1 MWFYLK
7 DPKKLTK
14 SFFPIK
20 FKGYISQGHKG
31 VFINAMNLYNDRNKN
46 IKLFEYENI
55 MPFNYALD
63 AKSELEEYDGV
74 EKSEQKFDRSIG
86 E

>member
-1 MWFYLK
+1 
-7 DPKKLTK
+7 
-14 SFFPIK
+14 
-20 FKGYISQGHKG
+20 
-31 VFINAMNLYNDRNKN
+31 
-46 IKLFEYENI
+46 

-63 AKSELEEYDGV
+63 AKSELEEDDGV